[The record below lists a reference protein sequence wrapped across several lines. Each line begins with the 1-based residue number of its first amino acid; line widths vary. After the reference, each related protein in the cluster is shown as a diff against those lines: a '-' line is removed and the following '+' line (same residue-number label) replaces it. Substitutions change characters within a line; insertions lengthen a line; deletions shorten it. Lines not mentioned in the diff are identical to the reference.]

1 MNDFF
6 KDRVTRHQKMI
17 QRYLKYI
24 FNDHFAFSM
33 MILVGGSAL
42 YYSNLLK
49 TLPEKFTPGIFIVLV
64 VWLAALQMGRF
75 ASLAKPADMVFLL
88 PKEKQMRDYLAA
100 SLKYSCYFPFA
111 VLLLIGGATM
121 PLVAVSTGQSF
132 SMFLLILLSLWSLKV
147 SQLIIQRM
155 ALFQEMAKPVK
166 NAQMLWWLLSIVSLG
181 LNLFISPFVGCVLA
195 ILQIFLFYNLGWKNM
210 QAALDWEKMIAT
222 EQYRLYRLYR
232 FFNLFTDVPE
242 ISAQVKRRKG
252 LDWCLNK
259 ISYQKD
265 NVYLYLYARRLI
277 RGTEFSSLY
286 LRLTV
291 LGGVLLCF
299 VADRWFA
306 LGIGGL
312 FIYLIG
318 FQLLPLYNQFQYVV
332 TTQLYPITTKQ
343 KTRAMQ
349 QLLRILLAV
358 TFVVFSVIRL
368 FFTHSL
374 EDSLVIVGYLVI
386 TLIFLQWYVPYRLK
400 KMAD

>member
-1 MNDFF
+1 
-6 KDRVTRHQKMI
+6 
-17 QRYLKYI
+17 
-24 FNDHFAFSM
+24 
-33 MILVGGSAL
+33 
-42 YYSNLLK
+42 
-49 TLPEKFTPGIFIVLV
+49 
-64 VWLAALQMGRF
+64 
-75 ASLAKPADMVFLL
+75 
-88 PKEKQMRDYLAA
+88 
-100 SLKYSCYFPFA
+100 
-111 VLLLIGGATM
+111 
-121 PLVAVSTGQSF
+121 
-132 SMFLLILLSLWSLKV
+132 
-147 SQLIIQRM
+147 
-155 ALFQEMAKPVK
+155 
-166 NAQMLWWLLSIVSLG
+166 
-181 LNLFISPFVGCVLA
+181 
-195 ILQIFLFYNLGWKNM
+195 M

>member
-49 TLPEKFTPGIFIVLV
+49 TLPAKFTPGIFIVLV
-64 VWLAALQMGRF
+64 IWLAALQMGRF

-166 NAQMLWWLLSIVSLG
+166 NAQMLWWLLS
-181 LNLFISPFVGCVLA
+181 
-195 ILQIFLFYNLGWKNM
+195 Y
-210 QAALDWEKMIAT
+210 
-222 EQYRLYRLYR
+222 
-232 FFNLFTDVPE
+232 
-242 ISAQVKRRKG
+242 
-252 LDWCLNK
+252 
-259 ISYQKD
+259 
-265 NVYLYLYARRLI
+265 
-277 RGTEFSSLY
+277 
-286 LRLTV
+286 
-291 LGGVLLCF
+291 CF
-299 VADRWFA
+299 
-306 LGIGGL
+306 LGIEL
-312 FIYLIG
+312 VYFA
-318 FQLLPLYNQFQYVV
+318 FC
-332 TTQLYPITTKQ
+332 
-343 KTRAMQ
+343 
-349 QLLRILLAV
+349 
-358 TFVVFSVIRL
+358 RL
-368 FFTHSL
+368 CVSHLTNF
-374 EDSLVIVGYLVI
+374 LVL
-386 TLIFLQWYVPYRLK
+386 
-400 KMAD
+400 